1 MAQTIVLAGSY
12 QVLTKYCAATRTV
25 SFQYP
30 EVCHNHYFH
39 RNIVKNTNSH
49 RILPK
54 EVEEQFNTIRSVIES
69 SKFMLV
75 IAEVNCNFMYS

>member
-1 MAQTIVLAGSY
+1 MAQTIVWAGSY

-49 RILPK
+49 RMLPK
-54 EVEEQFNTIRSVIES
+54 EIEEQFNTIRSVNRVFQIH
-69 SKFMLV
+69 V
-75 IAEVNCNFMYS
+75 GNCGG